1 MRKGGRFPFLE
12 QLWRANEGLAFVEF
26 AFAAPIFFTLVLGG
40 IEITNL
46 TIAHLRVSQIAM
58 TVADNAG
65 RVTSGI
71 DEANVY
77 EVFAGG
83 ELIGEALNFTENG
96 RIVLSSLEDNRLNG
110 SRAGQQIRWQRC
122 WGELDVESRYG
133 SQGDGSRDSS
143 LANGMG
149 ADGNRIAAMKE
160 TAVMFVEVTYDYQ
173 PIVGMGFF
181 DPPQIR
187 YESAFNVR
195 GRQNNALS
203 NTQNLRTLN
212 C

>member
-1 MRKGGRFPFLE
+1 MEP
-12 QLWRANEGLAFVEF
+12 
-26 AFAAPIFFTLVLGG
+26 
-40 IEITNL
+40 
-46 TIAHLRVSQIAM
+46 
-58 TVADNAG
+58 
-65 RVTSGI
+65 
-71 DEANVY
+71 
-77 EVFAGG
+77 
-83 ELIGEALNFTENG
+83 
-96 RIVLSSLEDNRLNG
+96 
-110 SRAGQQIRWQRC
+110 
-122 WGELDVESRYG
+122 RYG
-133 SQGDGSRDSS
+133 SQGDGSGDSS

-149 ADGNRIAAMKE
+149 ASGNRIAAMKE

-173 PIVGMGFF
+173 PIVGTGFF